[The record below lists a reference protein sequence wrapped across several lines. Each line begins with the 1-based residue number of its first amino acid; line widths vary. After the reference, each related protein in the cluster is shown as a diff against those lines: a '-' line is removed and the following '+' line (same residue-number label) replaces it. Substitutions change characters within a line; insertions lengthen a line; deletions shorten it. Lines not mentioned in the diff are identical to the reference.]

1 VRRRRSTRNPTRAA
15 TTTRPE
21 VDGGPWHTRP
31 AADVAAEL
39 RTDARAGLDAD
50 DADRR
55 LAEHGPNRLPEEER
69 EHPLLRF
76 LKHFHNVLIYIL
88 LAAAGFTA
96 LLGEWIDFGVIVA
109 VVVVNAAIG
118 YVQEG
123 RAERALAAI
132 RDMLAPEATVRRGGR
147 RERIAAEAL
156 VPGDLVLLE
165 SGARVPADLRL
176 TRARNARIDE
186 AALTGESVPVSKQP
200 DPVRADAPLG
210 DRRSM
215 AYSGTLVVSGSL
227 EGLVVGTGEATE
239 LGRIGELVTGVT
251 RISTPLLQKIAR
263 FGRLLSLVILALSAA
278 LFAVGWLLRDY
289 GVEELLL
296 IVVSFAVAAIPE
308 GLPAILT
315 ITLALAVRRMAGRNA
330 IVRRLPAVETLGSVT
345 VICSD
350 KTGTLTLNEMT
361 VQRLLTAQRDVE
373 VSGVGYE
380 AAGELRAD
388 GVALEAGGREPVA
401 AMCRAA
407 LLCNDASTAFDA
419 DTGAWSREGD
429 PMEGALVVLAA
440 KAGLDPDEERSAH
453 PRLDDVPFASEQ
465 RYMATLHETPTD
477 ARAVYLKGAPERV
490 LELCERVRGEGG
502 TEALDAAAW
511 HARIDAMAADGLRA
525 LALATKDVGEEH
537 DSLVESDVEHGG
549 FTLLGVAGLMD
560 PPRPEA
566 IEAVSICRRAG
577 IRVKMITGDHA
588 GTARSI
594 AARLG
599 IGDGERVTTGRE
611 IDAADDDA
619 LVDLVRDHDVVA
631 RSSPEHKLRLVQAL
645 QRVGEVT
652 AMTGDGVNDAPALK
666 QADIG
671 VAMGIT
677 GSDAAKGAAEMVLAD
692 DNFASIERAVEEGRT
707 VYDNLRKTILFLLP
721 TNGAEALMVI
731 VAVAFAFAALP
742 MTPVQILWVN
752 MVTAVTLG
760 LALAFEP
767 PEPGVMDRPPR
778 PRAEPILSR
787 YMLWRIAFVSA
798 LVAGVCLF
806 LFLRALAGGA
816 DPELARTLAV
826 NALVVAELCYLFN
839 ARFMLEPSLTR
850 AGLLGNR
857 QALGAA
863 GLLIVLQLVFTYV
876 PLFHR
881 WFGTRPLAAADWIL
895 VAGAGALVF
904 FVVELE
910 KMVARRRAGRGGRRA
925 TPAPDPA

>member
-1 VRRRRSTRNPTRAA
+1 MNTRNPTRAA
-15 TTTRPE
+15 TSTPP
-21 VDGGPWHTRP
+21 DPGAGAFHARP
-31 AADVAAEL
+31 AAEVAAEL
-39 RTDARAGLDAD
+39 RTDARAGLDAAE
-50 DADRR
+50 ADRR
-55 LAEHGPNRLPEEER
+55 LAQHGPNRLPAEER

-88 LAAAGFTA
+88 LVAAGFTA

-109 VVVVNAAIG
+109 VVVVNATIG
-118 YVQEG
+118 FVQEG

-132 RDMLAPEATVRRGGR
+132 RDMLAPDATVRRAGR
-147 RERIAAEAL
+147 RRRIAADEL

-186 AALTGESVPVSKQP
+186 AALTGESVPVAKEP
-200 DPVRADAPLG
+200 AAVGADTPLG

-227 EGLVVGTGEATE
+227 EGLVVGTGTATE

-251 RISTPLLQKIAR
+251 RIHTPLLQKIAR
-263 FGRLLSLVILALSAA
+263 FGRRLSLVILALSAM
-278 LFAVGWLLRDY
+278 LFATGWLVRDY
-289 GVEELLL
+289 GMEELLL

-315 ITLALAVRRMAGRNA
+315 ITLALGVRRMAARNA

-361 VQRLLTAQRDVE
+361 VQRLLTAGRDVR
-373 VSGVGYE
+373 VSGDGYE
-380 AAGELRAD
+380 VAGELRAD
-388 GVALEAGGREPVA
+388 GGVLGDAGRAPVVA
-401 AMCRAA
+401 ASRAG
-407 LLCNDASTAFDA
+407 LLCNDAGTAIDTDA
-419 DTGAWSREGD
+419 GAWSREGD
-429 PMEGALVVLAA
+429 PMEGALVVLAV
-440 KAGLDPDEERSAH
+440 KAGLDPEAERSAY
-453 PRLDDVPFASEQ
+453 PRLDDLPFASQQ
-465 RYMATLHETPTD
+465 RYMATLHETPGGG
-477 ARAVYLKGAPERV
+477 RAVYLKGAPERV
-490 LELCERVRGEGG
+490 LELCERVEGG
-502 TEALDAAAW
+502 GEALDAGAW

-525 LALATKDVGEEH
+525 LALAVKDAPPEQATLAEP
-537 DSLVESDVEHGG
+537 DVERGG

-577 IRVKMITGDHA
+577 IRVMMITGDHA

-594 AARLG
+594 GARLG

-611 IDAADDDA
+611 IDAADEDA
-619 LVDLVRDHDVVA
+619 LRGLAREHDVVA

-645 QRVGEVT
+645 QRDGEVT

-778 PRAEPILSR
+778 PRDEPILSG

-798 LVAGVCLF
+798 LVAGLCLF
-806 LFLRALAGGA
+806 LFLRALADGA
-816 DPELARTLAV
+816 EPELARTLAV

-839 ARFMLEPSLTR
+839 ARFMLDASLTR
-850 AGLLGNR
+850 GGLLGNR

-863 GLLIVLQLVFTYV
+863 GLLLILQLVFTYAPV
-876 PLFHR
+876 FQR
-881 WFGTRPLAAADWIL
+881 WFGTRPLDAADWL
-895 VAGAGALVF
+895 RVAGAGVLVF
-904 FVVELE
+904 LVVELE
-910 KMVARRRAGRGGRRA
+910 KAVARRRAGHGARRA
-925 TPAPDPA
+925 TPVPDRA